1 MIEILQWSTL
11 AVCCAAAVARIP
23 SAIRGE
29 NRSLFYIF
37 VLATLAILLSID
49 GPYLAIDRVLGGSNI
64 TNLIL
69 RFIIFGVIFFIALRF
84 IKAFGADGCRRCL
97 LGLPGV
103 LVLGV
108 ISAVMVAFFLMMDTS
123 GSSAGLA
130 ALSGRSARNAHLVE
144 YYGAAGRAYPAYV
157 SLVLLPAMVKAVAS
171 RRLPALVRTGAL
183 LLALGGISLT
193 VSLLFPFIPAQWHPL
208 RFFINYGAA
217 LCFVLGLAAFWFGRV
232 RAAEPATRRSSTAK

>member
-69 RFIIFGVIFFIALRF
+69 RFVIYGVILLIGYRIA
-84 IKAFGADGCRRCL
+84 KGFGAPTSVRL
-97 LGLPGV
+97 ILGPVGLGILAVIAGATVALFVLADTAGSVTGLTTLPSRSPENAQ
-103 LVLGV
+103 LIRLY
-108 ISAVMVAFFLMMDTS
+108 
-123 GSSAGLA
+123 AG
-130 ALSGRSARNAHLVE
+130 
-144 YYGAAGRAYPAYV
+144 AGRLYPAYV
-157 SLVLLPAMVKAVAS
+157 AACLFPATYTAMSSRLPKGIRLGAGLLTLGFAALVLGTFYPLLPTGLGHLEAV
-171 RRLPALVRTGAL
+171 VNYIGAL
-183 LLALGGISLT
+183 A
-193 VSLLFPFIPAQWHPL
+193 FI
-208 RFFINYGAA
+208 
-217 LCFVLGLAAFWFGRV
+217 LGLTAIWICRV
-232 RAAEPATRRSSTAK
+232 RIQAAAQRSSTAK